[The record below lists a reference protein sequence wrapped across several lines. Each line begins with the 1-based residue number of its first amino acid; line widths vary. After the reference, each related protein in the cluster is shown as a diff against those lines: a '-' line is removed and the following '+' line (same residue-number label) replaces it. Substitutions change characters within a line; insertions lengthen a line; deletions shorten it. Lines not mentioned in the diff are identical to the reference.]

1 MLSVAQN
8 LRIIIVASLLSG
20 LLPSFPALA
29 QSAAAPAAQPQSA
42 AAPAAQPAPAPTPQQ
57 AATTTAQS
65 REAWG
70 RAMAKRPMP
79 KNGCFTASYPS
90 TEWQEVPCGRPS
102 PFLNYPCPNAANN
115 VGDGC
120 DYVAQATGAN
130 LISSAEGSFLPIP
143 GVTGANGESGYLP
156 GTGVPFVPCTGAAC
170 VANVFTLQMNSQS
183 PVNDSDGATFFT
195 PACSTAP
202 NGAAGCTGWQQ
213 FLFSQTQG
221 PAPVGSQQSLPG
233 APGTTPGVFIEYW
246 LYGWGSPCPALP
258 AWATPQGNPSSP
270 LWQSDG
276 GGDCILNGP
285 VSYFP
290 PQSASAS
297 DLPYLVMT
305 STVTA
310 STDSVTLVNTNTG
323 AMAGYN
329 EPNVL
334 SLANV
339 WTEVEFNVFGDCCR
353 TQATFTS
360 PTVLVPTINIDDGT
374 KAAPTCVAND
384 GTTGE
389 TNNLIIQPTAAP
401 VCCAIAGA
409 TPAIEFMEAFDTHKH
424 SAWCTPTTLEGDP
437 HITTADGTHFNFQGA
452 GEFVSLKDLDGAEI
466 QTRQAPVSTTFIG
479 TDAYDG
485 LTTCVS
491 LNTAVAARVGEHRVT
506 WEPNLSGVPDPTGL
520 QLRIDGTLTALGPQG
535 MVLGTGGRV
544 VPQAG
549 GALEIDFPDGK
560 TLLATPTWWQSQSE
574 WYLNVD
580 VSHLGLQSGDG
591 TPPGRGIAGS
601 IANGSWLPAL
611 PDGTSLGTMPAGL
624 PARYDT
630 LYAKFADAWRVNDR
644 DSLFDYAPGTSTNT
658 FTNRDWPKQNP
669 PCAVPNTKPLEPA
682 SEAVAVAACQRIPDK
697 NRRADCVFDVRAT
710 GDLIFAK
717 TYLAT
722 QRLQADST
730 TTTLTAD
737 AEPTQIGEW
746 VTFTASAVPNSSGAA
761 GHLSGT
767 VQFAVDGSNVAE
779 PVHLNGKGGAT
790 WATSQLKVG
799 THRITASFVPDADSI
814 FLPST
819 SPETIHEVKRCFCD
833 AAHDQK

>member
-1 MLSVAQN
+1 MMEASMLSVAQS

-29 QSAAAPAAQPQSA
+29 QSSA
-42 AAPAAQPAPAPTPQQ
+42 TPAAQPAPAPTPQQ
-57 AATTTAQS
+57 PATTAES
-65 REAWG
+65 RKAWG
-70 RAMAKRPMP
+70 LAMAKRPMP

-102 PFLNYPCPNAANN
+102 PYVNYPCPNAANN

-120 DYVAQATGAN
+120 DYVAKAPGAN
-130 LISSAEGSFLPIP
+130 LISSAQGSFLPIP
-143 GVTGANGESGYLP
+143 GVTGVNSESGYLP
-156 GTGVPFVPCTGAAC
+156 LTGIPFVPCTGTGCIAD
-170 VANVFTLQMNSQS
+170 VFSLQMNSQS
-183 PVNDSDGATFFT
+183 QVNDSDGATFFT
-195 PACSTAP
+195 PACNSAP
-202 NGAAGCTGWQQ
+202 NGAAGCSGWQQ
-213 FLFSQTQG
+213 FVFSTTQG
-221 PAPVGSQQSLPG
+221 PAPVVNQQSLPG

-246 LYGWGSPCPALP
+246 LYNYGSPCPPLP
-258 AWATPQGNPSSP
+258 SWATTPYLN
-270 LWQSDG
+270 G
-276 GGDCILNGP
+276 GADNCVFNGP

-290 PQSASAS
+290 PQSATAS
-297 DLPYLVMT
+297 ELPNLIMT
-305 STVTA
+305 SAVTA
-310 STDSVTLVNTNTG
+310 STDSVTLVNPNTG

-334 SLANV
+334 TLANV
-339 WTEVEFNVFGDCCR
+339 WTEVEFNVFGDCCAY
-353 TQATFTS
+353 QATFTG
-360 PTVLVPTINIDDGT
+360 PTVLVPTTSIDDGT
-374 KAAPTCVAND
+374 MAAPTCVPSD

-389 TNNLIIQPTAAP
+389 TNNLILQPTAAA
-401 VCCAIAGA
+401 VCCPIAGA
-409 TPAIEFMEAFDTHKH
+409 TPAIEFMEALDTKKH
-424 SAWCTPTTLEGDP
+424 SASCTPTTLEGDP

-452 GEFVSLKDLDGAEI
+452 GEFVSLKDPDRAEI

-520 QLRIDGTLTALGPQG
+520 QLRIDGTLTALGPHG

-560 TLLATPTWWQSQSE
+560 TLLATPTWWASQSE

-580 VSHLGLQSGDG
+580 ISHLGLQSGDG
-591 TPPGRGIAGS
+591 TPSGRGIAGS

-611 PDGTSLGTMPAGL
+611 PDGASLGTMPAGL

-630 LYAKFADAWRVNDR
+630 LYTKFADAWRVNDR

-669 PCAVPNTKPLEPA
+669 PCVVPNTKPLEPA
-682 SEAVAVAACQRIPDK
+682 SEAVAAAACQRIPDK
-697 NRRADCVFDVRAT
+697 NRRADCVFDVQAT

-746 VTFTASAVPNSSGAA
+746 VTFTASVVPNASAPA

-767 VQFAVDGSNVAE
+767 VQFAVDGSKVAE

-799 THRITASFVPDADSI
+799 THRIAASFVPDADSI
-814 FLPST
+814 FLSSA
-819 SPETIHEVKRCFCD
+819 SPETIHEVKRCSCD